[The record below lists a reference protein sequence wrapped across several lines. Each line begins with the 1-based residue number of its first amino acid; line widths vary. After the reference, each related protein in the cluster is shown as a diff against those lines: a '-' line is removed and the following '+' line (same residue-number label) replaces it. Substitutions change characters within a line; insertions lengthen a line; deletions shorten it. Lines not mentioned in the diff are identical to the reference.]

1 MKKIIQLAFI
11 TVLMTCSSSAA
22 FGQAIA
28 AKDGDGQ
35 IKEALYKKYKRE
47 AQGYDKKE
55 FDALFFEFFQ
65 KQKEQKL
72 VLSKEEFYTYTV
84 KIAAYSEK
92 LGMLYKD
99 QKAEAQKTKQE
110 WLDKS
115 YTEYLQSK
123 KQQP

>member
-1 MKKIIQLAFI
+1 MKKIIQLAFF
-11 TVLMTCSSSAA
+11 TVMIGCFTSVA
-22 FGQAIA
+22 FGQDSV
-28 AKDGDGQ
+28 AKDSDSQ
-35 IKEALYKKYKRE
+35 VKEALYKKYKRE
-47 AQGYDKKE
+47 AQTYDKKE

-65 KQKEQKL
+65 KQKDEKL
-72 VLSKEEFYTYTV
+72 LLTKEEFYTYTV

-115 YTEYLQSK
+115 YAEYLQSK

>member
-1 MKKIIQLAFI
+1 MIGCF
-11 TVLMTCSSSAA
+11 SSAA
-22 FGQAIA
+22 FGQQSE
-28 AKDGDGQ
+28 AKDSDSQ
-35 IKEALYKKYKRE
+35 VKEGLYKKYKRE
-47 AQGYDKKE
+47 AQSYDKKE

-65 KQKEQKL
+65 KQKDAKL

-110 WLDKS
+110 WFDKS

-123 KQQP
+123 RR

>member
-1 MKKIIQLAFI
+1 MKKNILLAFF
-11 TVLMTCSSSAA
+11 TVLIACFSGAA
-22 FGQAIA
+22 CGQESV
-28 AKDGDGQ
+28 AKDSDSPM
-35 IKEALYKKYKRE
+35 KEVLYRKYKRE
-47 AQGYDKKE
+47 AQTYDKKE

-65 KQKEQKL
+65 KQKDAKL

-92 LGMLYKD
+92 LGLLYKD

-115 YTEYLQSK
+115 YAEYLQSK